1 MAGGGAAPTSTP
13 QGPQAQTGAMAPATQ
28 TAINPQAQGGMGFGM
43 GASGFADYNPAASGN
58 SGVFG
63 NGGSA
68 PAPGQMNWQVSDAQK
83 ANLLT
88 QQQMRDQMVRQ
99 QPAPQQAMPQQ
110 RVMSPLMQQQM
121 MRQQPQQQMYNPYQQ
136 QMMRQQPQQQMY
148 NPYQQQMM
156 RQQPQQMYNP
166 YQQQGIQ
173 QLLAQMM
180 SRYQQPQ
187 MQQAPQQMRMQ
198 MPAYGQQAGN
208 PLAYRPNMSQAQAA
222 LSNVKPSVQKTTMD
236 TMQARIAELEAQLAP
251 RQEAY
256 DNSGGG

>member
-1 MAGGGAAPTSTP
+1 
-13 QGPQAQTGAMAPATQ
+13 MAPATQ

-136 QMMRQQPQQQMY
+136 QMMRQQPQQ
-148 NPYQQQMM
+148 
-156 RQQPQQMYNP
+156 MYNP

-222 LSNVKPSVQKTTMD
+222 LSNVKPSV
-236 TMQARIAELEAQLAP
+236 
-251 RQEAY
+251 
-256 DNSGGG
+256 